1 MKAEWKERKAE
12 MINIP
17 TQTPQNQQGHKMVTF
32 FRRARQLAE
41 RQTAAVLSIY
51 HSLPPSLSLDLLVQS
66 DAGSLF
72 MCKFALRPYEGGA
85 HAESLFSG
93 L

>member
-1 MKAEWKERKAE
+1 
-12 MINIP
+12 MINILS
-17 TQTPQNQQGHKMVTF
+17 QTPQNQQGRKIVTF
-32 FRRARQLAE
+32 FRLARRLAD
-41 RQTAAVLSIY
+41 RQTAAVLSL
-51 HSLPPSLSLDLLVQS
+51 SLSLFPSLLLLLDLLVQS